1 MPATR
6 VDRAADDHGAIV
18 RERRDGA
25 RLRQVDLEA
34 ALAQHPCHCI
44 RGRRRRAPPP
54 PAPAVAPVEPC
65 FEPYAMRTF
74 SVMPPVERISRAPA
88 SGISRRRLRGLRTA
102 TGANAPVPS
111 PPEPRMARV
120 DSRPSRWTC
129 DAFSVDA
136 AETIGREL
144 GLSRV
149 AAQLLARRGHDTP
162 ELARSFMHAADSHD
176 PALLNDAAEACR
188 LILSHIERGSRIVVH
203 GDYDVDGVCATA
215 VMVSA
220 LRRLGGSPSWYL
232 PSRFEDGYGL
242 NPATVDRLAREGTQ
256 LIITVDCGVTAV
268 DEVGRAIAA
277 GVDVVVTD
285 HHNPGEKLPACPV
298 VHPALGTYPF
308 ESLCGAAVAFK
319 LGQALAIA
327 AGENADAASEDMD
340 LVALATMCD
349 LVPLVGENRR
359 LAREGMAEMRRGR
372 RVGLRALMNVAG
384 LAPADADER
393 AAGFRL
399 GPRINAAGRLQRADA
414 ALELLLTDD
423 EDRAAEV
430 ARELDQLNSERRDEE
445 TRTLFAAEAELKGH
459 THLPAIVVAGEGWH
473 PGVVGIVASRL
484 VERYHRP
491 ALVAAI
497 EDGSARGSGRSISG
511 LDLHAGLAACEDL
524 LTRFGGHKMAAG
536 FELPADAVPALRER
550 FAQHAGSV
558 LTPWDLDA
566 VQCVDAIVS
575 PHALGLALA
584 EELGAVGPF
593 GPGNPTPT
601 LLIPAAKLENV
612 VPMGEDKA
620 HARLTLSSGG
630 AKART
635 VAFRQT
641 AAALVKAGQ
650 SPHHVAVSLEVNE
663 WNGTVEPRLILKAVC
678 PPNRGSCEVIGERD
692 MWEELEAELDC
703 DPAAWLPTPQLFA
716 RHEEIDSELSEAP
729 LGVYA
734 ADLRSPSPF
743 RTVAARAALDARPMV
758 DRRGHGIAA
767 VCGELLAAGESV
779 LAICA
784 DARRRADGLA
794 TLVAG
799 LALRETACA
808 AIARPDFIA
817 DPAQARGF
825 RHIGVTD
832 PPPVAELLDV
842 AARAPASG
850 GVYLGWGPAETA
862 FAQTVL
868 ESELDLRPQL
878 TALYRL
884 LRESDAGGAS
894 GASLQAI
901 LAGDGRY
908 ARPGRVAGR
917 LIRVLTQLQ
926 LATYDRRT

>member
-136 AETIGREL
+136 AEAIAREL

-149 AAQLLARRGHDTP
+149 AAQVLARRGHDTP
-162 ELARSFMHAADSHD
+162 ELARSFMAAADSHD
-176 PALLNDAAEACR
+176 ATLLNDVAEASR
-188 LILSHIERGSRIVVH
+188 LVLGHIARGSRIVVH

-215 VMVSA
+215 VMVGA
-220 LRRLGGSPSWYL
+220 LRRLGASPSWYL

-242 NPATVDRLAREGTQ
+242 NPATVDRLARDGAG
-256 LIITVDCGVTAV
+256 LIVTVDCGVTAV
-268 DEVGRAIAA
+268 AEVERALAA

-285 HHNPGEKLPACPV
+285 HHKPGDRLPPCPV
-298 VHPALGTYPF
+298 VHPALGDYPF
-308 ESLCGAAVAFK
+308 PSLAGTAVAFK
-319 LGQALAIA
+319 LGQALAVA
-327 AGENADAASEDMD
+327 AGANPEDASEDMD

-359 LAREGMAEMRRGR
+359 LAREGMVEMRRGR

-384 LAPADADER
+384 LPPAEADER

-399 GPRINAAGRLQRADA
+399 GPRINAAGRLHRADA
-414 ALELLLTDD
+414 ALELLMTQD

-430 ARELDQLNSERRDEE
+430 ARELDHLNSDRQDEE
-445 TRTLFAAEAELKGH
+445 TRTVFAAEAELKGWQ
-459 THLPAIVVAGEGWH
+459 HLPAIVVAGAGWH

-491 ALVAAI
+491 ALVASI
-497 EDGSARGSGRSISG
+497 DGDSARGSGRSISG
-511 LDLHAGLAACEDL
+511 FDLHAGLGACSDL
-524 LTRFGGHKMAAG
+524 LTRFGGHRMAAG
-536 FELPADAVPALRER
+536 FELPAEAVPDLRAA
-550 FAQHAGSV
+550 FAQHAAAV

-575 PHALGLALA
+575 PHALGLPLA
-584 EELGAVGPF
+584 EEIASLGPF

-601 LLIPAAKLENV
+601 LLIPSAKLENV
-612 VPMGEDKA
+612 VPMGEDKQ
-620 HARLTLSSGG
+620 HARLTVSSGG

-635 VAFRQT
+635 VAFRTT
-641 AAALVKAGQ
+641 AAALGKAGDA
-650 SPHHVAVSLEVNE
+650 PHHVAVSLEANE
-663 WNGTVEPRLILKAVC
+663 WNGTVEPRLILKAAC
-678 PPNRGSCEVIGERD
+678 PPNRGVCEVVGERP
-692 MWEELEAELDC
+692 MWEDFDAELDA
-703 DPAAWLPTPQLFA
+703 DPVAWVPAP
-716 RHEEIDSELSEAP
+716 RRIVHHDIDRELKSPDPLAKGAP
-729 LGVYA
+729 A
-734 ADLRSPSPF
+734 SA
-743 RTVAARAALDARPMV
+743 AARAALEGRSVV
-758 DRRGHGIAA
+758 DRRGHGISAIS
-767 VCGELLAAGESV
+767 GELLAAGESV
-779 LAICA
+779 LAVCA
-784 DARRRADGLA
+784 DARRRAGGLA
-794 TLVAG
+794 QLVAG
-799 LALRETACA
+799 IALEGTRFAAVSWPDLVADQALAA
-808 AIARPDFIA
+808 
-817 DPAQARGF
+817 GF
-825 RHIGVTD
+825 RHIVVID
-832 PPPVAELLDV
+832 PPPVAELLKV
-842 AARAPASG
+842 AIRAPAAG
-850 GVYLGWGPAETA
+850 GVYLGWGSAETA

-868 ESELDLRPQL
+868 EGDLDLRPQL
-878 TALYRL
+878 TALFRL
-884 LRESDAGGAS
+884 LRESDAQG
-894 GASLQAI
+894 
-901 LAGDGRY
+901 
-908 ARPGRVAGR
+908 P
-917 LIRVLTQLQ
+917 T
-926 LATYDRRT
+926 